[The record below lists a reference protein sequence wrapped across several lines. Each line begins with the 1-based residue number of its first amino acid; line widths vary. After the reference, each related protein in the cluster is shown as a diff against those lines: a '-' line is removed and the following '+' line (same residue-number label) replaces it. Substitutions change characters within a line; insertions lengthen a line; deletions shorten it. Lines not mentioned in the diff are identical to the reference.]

1 MSENNLA
8 ILSVRRRIAK
18 SKGELSANIH
28 ARMRWVVYA
37 QDRMAENGRTIVMY
51 AEELRRLNKKL
62 EVRYIIHYPFITYTM
77 GMGGCPRCIG
87 SQASCS

>member
-62 EVRYIIHYPFITYTM
+62 EVKYIILILEKNFMGLPFIM
-77 GMGGCPRCIG
+77 
-87 SQASCS
+87 QA

>member
-62 EVRYIIHYPFITYTM
+62 EVRYIILGITS
-77 GMGGCPRCIG
+77 R
-87 SQASCS
+87 

>member
-18 SKGELSANIH
+18 SKSELSLNIH

-51 AEELRRLNKKL
+51 AEELRRLNRKL
-62 EVRYIIHYPFITYTM
+62 EVGRTSEGSCRISRKASKPTLPFV
-77 GMGGCPRCIG
+77 C
-87 SQASCS
+87 